1 MTSGIQV
8 GRFVLHERLG
18 QGSSS
23 TVYRAWDP
31 VMGSEVALKF
41 LLPYLSYDRIGHERF
56 RREARLLA
64 RVRHPNIVAFY
75 GMEEENGQTFIVMER
90 VIGRTLAELLAAGDG
105 LPLDQVTRILISVG
119 SALDYLHAEGM
130 VHRDIKASNVMLD
143 QAGRVLLM
151 DLGIARTSSLSAE
164 LSSTL
169 TAAMAGTPQTMA
181 PEQVLGR
188 PVGKA
193 ADIYALGVVAY
204 QMLAGHPP
212 FEGQAAAVMY
222 AHVHDTPPSLRERR
236 PGLPASVYA
245 AVEQALDKDPALRP
259 ASAGEFVRS
268 FLGDGQ
274 QAAASVMEQ
283 PPPPPGRDAA
293 DQQAAPLDGAAEAPA
308 GRRRIRATLRR
319 HLRALTLLLAIVA
332 LGGGIAAVR
341 VLGSLGTSHAG
352 QLVSDFELYYVGTW
366 AQRQGTLQACFNVWA
381 RPPGG
386 FRLQVR
392 SEADDSPISNGDLN
406 PPNRPG
412 DNQCL
417 NVDAAEPVAPGA
429 YRAELLDGA
438 QHQLATLPFSVV
450 GPLTLGNIAGWAAG
464 GAPLQ
469 GCVERGDDPGLVLQL
484 TVGRERDQ
492 RDTVEGQRQSTD
504 AGGSACLTA
513 PVHSR
518 LDPGVYRASILDAGG
533 RELARSTFDVL
544 ANVRLNGLDGWA
556 HGTGELQVCFD
567 KGSGLATASLVATIS
582 HADAQGAPWTSPTIT
597 PGDAGQQ
604 CLKLASAGVIPAGSY
619 RAAVADSLG
628 RELLATTF
636 SVPGP

>member
-18 QGSSS
+18 QGASS

-41 LLPYLSYDRIGHERF
+41 LLPYLSEDRVGHERF
-56 RREARLLA
+56 QREARLLA

-75 GMEEENGQTFIVMER
+75 GIEEANGQIFIVMER
-90 VIGRTLAELLAAGDG
+90 VIGRTLAELLATGDG
-105 LPLDQVTRILISVG
+105 LPLDQVTRILHAVG

-193 ADIYALGVVAY
+193 ADIYALGVIAY

-222 AHVHDTPPSLRERR
+222 AHVHETPPPLRERR
-236 PGLPASVYA
+236 PELPESVYA
-245 AVEQALDKDPALRP
+245 AVERALSKDPPLRP
-259 ASAGEFVRS
+259 ASAGEFVRA

-274 QAAASVMEQ
+274 QAAPVPETDQ
-283 PPPPPGRDAA
+283 PPATPG
-293 DQQAAPLDGAAEAPA
+293 GAAEASS
-308 GRRRIRATLRR
+308 GRGRTRATLRR
-319 HLRALTLLLAIVA
+319 HLRPLLLLLAIVV
-332 LGGGIAAVR
+332 LGGGIAAAR

-352 QLVSDFELYYVGTW
+352 QIVSDFELFYIGTW
-366 AQRQGTLQACFNVWA
+366 AQRQGELQACFNVWA
-381 RPPGG
+381 KPPGG

-392 SEADDSPISNGDLN
+392 SAEDGSPIGTGDLSS
-406 PPNRPG
+406 PKRPG

-417 NVDAAEPVAPGA
+417 QVTAVEPVAPGA
-429 YRAELLDGA
+429 YRAELVDGA
-438 QHQLATLPFSVV
+438 EHSLAAQPFSVV
-450 GPLTLGNIAGWAAG
+450 GPLTLGNIGDWAAG

-469 GCVERGDDPGLVLQL
+469 GCVERGADPGLVLQL

-492 RDTVEGQRQSTD
+492 RDTVEGQRQTTD

-513 PVHSR
+513 PVHDH
-518 LDPGVYRASILDAGG
+518 LDPGVYRASVLDAGG
-533 RELARSTFDVL
+533 RELARSTFDVI
-544 ANVRLNGLDGWA
+544 ANIRLNGLDGWT
-556 HGTGELQVCFD
+556 HGAGELQVCFD
-567 KGSGLATASLVATIS
+567 KGAGLATASLVATVS
-582 HADAQGAPWTSPTIT
+582 RTDVQGAPWTTPTIT
-597 PGDAGQQ
+597 PGDAGPQ
-604 CLKLASAGVIPAGSY
+604 CLKLAGTGTIPAGSY
-619 RAAVADSLG
+619 RAAVSDSLG
-628 RELLATTF
+628 RELLATAF